1 VSNVVANPLIDLFHR
16 LRSSVAWV
24 AAQFWATLLL
34 VLALAAFGLVIVRA
48 ANQSVV
54 ID

>member
-1 VSNVVANPLIDLFHR
+1 MLKRH
-16 LRSSVAWV
+16 WC
-24 AAQFWATLLL
+24 LL